1 MQTPETPKLPK
12 GRHFSCAVQL
22 ASRHRAPGL
31 SSPVNGKVIHRFILP
46 DLFTLRFGNVIL
58 IIEIK
63 FNSYSV
69 GVSTLN
75 KTRANFIS
83 RKRVRM
89 VVDDTISQALNRI
102 AEAIEENSV
111 TLNKILAHY
120 DSVVPSMKEGAD
132 RSNKFGR
139 MAEFEKE
146 SEDIARSTMTGA
158 HN

>member
-1 MQTPETPKLPK
+1 MPCSWDYDT
-12 GRHFSCAVQL
+12 GRAAEF
-22 ASRHRAPGL
+22 PD
-31 SSPVNGKVIHRFILP
+31 VNGKVIHRFILP
-46 DLFTLRFGNVIL
+46 DLFTLRVADVIL

-102 AEAIEENSV
+102 AEAIEENSI

-120 DSVVPSMKEGAD
+120 NSVVPPMKENAD
-132 RSNKFGR
+132 RSNRLGR
-139 MAEFEKE
+139 VVENQEAIIE
-146 SEDIARSTMTGA
+146 SEEMRVNGQ

>member
-1 MQTPETPKLPK
+1 
-12 GRHFSCAVQL
+12 VQL
-22 ASRHRAPGL
+22 ASRHRARRA
-31 SSPVNGKVIHRFILP
+31 SDVNGKVIHRFILP
-46 DLFTLRFGNVIL
+46 DLFTLRVADVIL

-102 AEAIEENSV
+102 AEAIEENSA

-139 MAEFEKE
+139 IAEAQEM
-146 SEDIARSTMTGA
+146 RVNGQ

>member
-1 MQTPETPKLPK
+1 MPCSWDHDTGP
-12 GRHFSCAVQL
+12 
-22 ASRHRAPGL
+22 PGL
-31 SSPVNGKVIHRFILP
+31 SSPVKGKVIHRFILP

-89 VVDDTISQALNRI
+89 VVDDTIALALIRI
-102 AEAIEENSV
+102 ADAIEENTS
-111 TLNKILAHY
+111 TLNRILGHY
-120 DSVVPSMKEGAD
+120 DSVVPT
-132 RSNKFGR
+132 
-139 MAEFEKE
+139 MARNAKRAEEQMEEAERGFTQQVKNIFKPVE
-146 SEDIARSTMTGA
+146 
-158 HN
+158 N